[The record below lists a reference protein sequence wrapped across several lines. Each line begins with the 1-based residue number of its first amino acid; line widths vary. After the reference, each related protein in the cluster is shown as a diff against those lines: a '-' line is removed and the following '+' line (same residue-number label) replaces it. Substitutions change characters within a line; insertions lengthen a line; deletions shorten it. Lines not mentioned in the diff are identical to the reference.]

1 MIKLIENCT
10 LLASYESMNDSFEN
24 ICLQERLYPSEEIN
38 QGTDVIQILI
48 EEKLDNGSLT
58 PNSLTSAI
66 GRRFVQNLK
75 HDGKYTYFSVRLWT
89 LDGWNY
95 ERNKYLNLYSDKKM
109 EYPVE
114 IPKDIFYLHG
124 SKNNLHLYRN
134 GEQVEVE
141 DLVDELLS
149 ASENWGCLELQRKDI
164 FALCHFEKCVAELQ
178 KESVLRGLK
187 FAGTKM
193 CVNSAELDEQR
204 DFMFIT
210 LDLLKS
216 LVEQERYE
224 QAQQLLDDVSTKCGT
239 ICKTTTTTKNGCG
252 CNR

>member
-10 LLASYESMNDSFEN
+10 LLASYETLNDSFEN

-38 QGTDVIQILI
+38 QGTAVIQILI
-48 EEKLDNGSLT
+48 EEKFENGCFS
-58 PNSLTSAI
+58 PNSISFEI
-66 GRRFVQNLK
+66 GKHFVQKMK
-75 HDGKYTYFSVRLWT
+75 HDGKYTYFSIRLWT

-95 ERNKYLNLYSDKKM
+95 EKNKYINLYGDEKE
-109 EYPVE
+109 EYSNE
-114 IPKDIFYLHG
+114 IPKDIFYFNG
-124 SKNNLHLYRN
+124 SEDNLQLCRN
-134 GEQVEVE
+134 GKNVLVE
-141 DLVDELLS
+141 DLIDELLS

-164 FALCHFEKCVAELQ
+164 FVLCRFEQCVAELQ
-178 KESVLRGLK
+178 KESVLRNLK
-187 FAGTKM
+187 FAGTKLCM
-193 CVNSAELDEQR
+193 NSAELDGQR

-224 QAQQLLDDVSTKCGT
+224 QAQQLLDDVSSKCGT
-239 ICKTTTTTKNGCG
+239 ICKTTTATKKGCG